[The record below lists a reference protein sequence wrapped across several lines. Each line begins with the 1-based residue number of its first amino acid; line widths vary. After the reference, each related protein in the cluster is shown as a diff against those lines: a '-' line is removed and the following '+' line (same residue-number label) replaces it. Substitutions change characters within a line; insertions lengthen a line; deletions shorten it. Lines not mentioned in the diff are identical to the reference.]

1 MDNLLEFTSRPS
13 SQQLYMIAGWRQWAD
28 AGSVSSALPEYLV
41 EQLKAKRIGRV
52 QSDPFYIF
60 QVPGAQ
66 DFLRPEIKLDE
77 GHRADLRHKKNEFY
91 YYGDE
96 RQGLCIFLGDEPHLN
111 IERYAEVFFNL
122 AQELGVKRIVAL
134 GGVYAPVPYDKD
146 RQVSCSYSLPRMK
159 KELRD
164 YAVRFSNY
172 EGGVTIGAYLL
183 ERAEALGIEY
193 LVWNAMVPMYDLS
206 QISPNIEGITVE
218 DDYKAWYDILRR
230 INYMFKFG
238 LDLSDLEEKSHE
250 LVRTVKEQV
259 AALETQAPQAQLTEF
274 FEKVNAEFN
283 ENSFMPLDDVWQTG
297 LGDILKD

>member
-13 SQQLYMIAGWRQWAD
+13 SQQLYLIAGWRQWAD

-41 EQLKAKRIGRV
+41 EQLHAERIGHIR
-52 QSDPFYIF
+52 SDPFYFF
-60 QVPGAQ
+60 QIPGAQ

-77 GHRADLRHKKNEFY
+77 GHRAELRHKKNELY
-91 YYGDE
+91 YTGDE
-96 RQGLCIFLGDEPHLN
+96 RQGLCIFLGDEPHLS
-111 IERYAEVFFNL
+111 IERYAELFFNM
-122 AQELGVKRIVAL
+122 AQELGVKRIVTL

-146 RQVSCSYSLPRMK
+146 RQISCTYSLPRMK
-159 KELRD
+159 KELVD

-183 ERAEALGIEY
+183 DRAEALGIEY

-206 QISPNIEGITVE
+206 QIAPNIEGITIE

-230 INYMFKFG
+230 INYMFKLG
-238 LDLSDLEEKSHE
+238 LDLSDLEQKSHK
-250 LVRTVKEQV
+250 LVRTVADQIE
-259 AALETQAPQAQLTEF
+259 ALETQAPQAQLAEF

-283 ENSFMPLDDVWQTG
+283 ENSFIPLDDVWQTG